1 MPGGPAP
8 SGAAPAAPHTWINT
22 GPHGAGHWSDD
33 PNGGNAWE
41 PTGGAV
47 APTAPAPPVNPYA
60 TPGGTFDTG
69 DPGDLTRTSGR
80 DFIYGRDPNYVPNTV
95 AAERSTSGANAA
107 DLIGQGAAARTT
119 GAALGN
125 GITAY
130 GQTQAMGSQDMAST
144 LAQHAEQTQAAGA
157 ALQNRQGPQAEYGA
171 ANASLGSA
179 QGDASQLASLETIQ
193 GPSGAQAQLQSGIN
207 ASEASNL
214 AMARSGR
221 GWGGSAS
228 GLTQA
233 SNANASATQQ
243 AANSSAQLSATE
255 DAAYRQREA
264 ANLGTAAGINT
275 TAASQLGQQG
285 LSQAQLQQQTTAEN
299 DSASAA
305 LNNQGLTAYGQ
316 AIGANTQ
323 AGALGVQAMQ
333 AGAGTQQAGE
343 TLAMQGTQAG
353 QAAYAQG
360 EQMAGINESAQQ
372 SADLAREQDIQQE
385 YGINS
390 GVAINN
396 QNQTNAGWGTA
407 LSTAATI
414 GGVALMASDMSA
426 KDNIAPLD
434 ANSMNAGRSAAAGR
448 DALPSAS
455 ENAGRTAAA
464 GMDSAAQAKSDAQE
478 ASALSMGVGAI
489 KGAAGQLGQPADMG
503 AYNQMA
509 AMGRPTAAYG
519 MQPPQWGQM
528 QPGQITSDEDEK
540 SGIHESAALDM
551 VDEAPGYAYHY
562 KDPERHG
569 VGEHF
574 GPMAQDL
581 QKTPAGRSTVERT
594 PDGTLAVNTGRLAL
608 VEHAALHSM
617 RRETDDRFKQLHD
630 ELDMIK
636 NQRAS

>member
-1 MPGGPAP
+1 LRDRAP
-8 SGAAPAAPHTWINT
+8 VTNT
-22 GPHGAGHWSDD
+22 G
-33 PNGGNAWE
+33 
-41 PTGGAV
+41 TGTDVDVQAQ
-47 APTAPAPPVNPYA
+47 AKAKADAAAAAAAPAPPANPYA

-69 DPGDLTRTSGR
+69 DPGDLTHTSGR
-80 DFIYGRDPNYVPNTV
+80 DFIYGRDPNYVTNTA
-95 AAERSTSGANAA
+95 AAERATSGANAA
-107 DLIGQGAAARTT
+107 TLNADAA
-119 GAALGN
+119 AALGT
-125 GITAY
+125 GHQLGTAMSGY
-130 GQTQAMGSQDMAST
+130 GQTQAAGSQDMATT
-144 LAQHAEQTQAAGA
+144 LAERAGQTQSAGA
-157 ALQNRQGPQAEYGA
+157 ALQNRQGATANYVP
-171 ANASLGSA
+171 ANAALGTA
-179 QGDASQLASLETIQ
+179 QGNATQLAGLEATQ

-233 SNANASATQQ
+233 TNANASATQQ

-264 ANLGTAAGINT
+264 ANLSAAAGINT

-299 DSASAA
+299 DSARAA
-305 LNNQGLTAYGQ
+305 LNAQGLNAYGQ
-316 AIGANTQ
+316 AITANTQ
-323 AGALGVQAMQ
+323 AGALGLQGMQ
-333 AGAGTQQAGE
+333 AGAGTEQGGE
-343 TLAMQGTQAG
+343 TLGMQGTQAA
-353 QAAYAQG
+353 QSAYGQG

-372 SADLAREQDIQQE
+372 AADLAREQDVQQQ
-385 YGINS
+385 YGIQS

-396 QNQTNAGWGTA
+396 QNQTNSGWGTA
-407 LSTAATI
+407 LSTAAT
-414 GGVALMASDMSA
+414 VAGIAAMASDIHA

-434 ANSMNAGRSAAAGR
+434 ASTVNAGRSAAAGR
-448 DALPSAS
+448 DAGPSAS

-464 GMDSAAQAKSDAQE
+464 GMDSAAQAKADAAD
-478 ASALSMGVGAI
+478 ASALSMGVGAV
-489 KGAAGQLGQPADMG
+489 KSAGAQLGQPADMG
-503 AYNQMA
+503 VYNQMA

-519 MQPPQWGQM
+519 MQAPQWGQL

-608 VEHAALHSM
+608 VEHAAMHSM
-617 RRETDDRFKQLHD
+617 RKDNAEQFASLRAEIDAL
-630 ELDMIK
+630 K
-636 NQRAS
+636 NRKAG